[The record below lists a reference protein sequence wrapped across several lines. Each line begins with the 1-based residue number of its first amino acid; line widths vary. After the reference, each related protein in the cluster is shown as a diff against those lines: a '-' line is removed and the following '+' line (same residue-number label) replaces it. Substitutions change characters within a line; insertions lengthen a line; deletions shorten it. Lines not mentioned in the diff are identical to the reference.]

1 MKIFTKVNGKMI
13 INMDTAYKSSIIH
26 HSIKEVIKMEC
37 RKVMDCLYGQMDK
50 DMKDFGTKD

>member
-1 MKIFTKVNGKMI
+1 
-13 INMDTAYKSSIIH
+13 MDTAYKSSIIH

-37 RKVMDCLYGQMDK
+37 RKAMDCLSGQMDK